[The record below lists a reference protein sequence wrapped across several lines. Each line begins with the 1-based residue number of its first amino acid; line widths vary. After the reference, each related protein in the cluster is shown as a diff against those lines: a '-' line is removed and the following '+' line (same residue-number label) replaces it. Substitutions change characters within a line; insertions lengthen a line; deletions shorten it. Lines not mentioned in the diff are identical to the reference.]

1 MDYKKISLGLLIV
14 TVVLLAGLIF
24 TYLKMQSL
32 SASKIDKAGQLNS
45 AAELEALS
53 ALDQPKKEKG
63 AKVIAKIG
71 KREITL
77 TELEGEI
84 QKLPPQ
90 ISVNFKD
97 KKQRVEFLR
106 QYIGLLLLYDQ
117 ASKKGLAQDS
127 EILKQTLETKKGL
140 MVDKYL
146 ASEIPMPQVTE
157 AEMKLFYGMNKEQLQ
172 GIKFEDI
179 KNKIE
184 MELIQQKRRESYNS
198 LVAKLTQ
205 AEKVEIFEDK
215 L

>member
-14 TVVLLAGLIF
+14 AVVLLVGLIL

-32 SASKIDKAGQLNS
+32 SAVKIDKASQVNS
-45 AAELEALS
+45 ASDLEAMS
-53 ALDQPKKEKG
+53 ALDQPQKEKG

-117 ASKKGLAQDS
+117 AIKKGLDRDP
-127 EILKQTLETKKGL
+127 EVLKQTLETKKGL
-140 MVDKYL
+140 VVDKYL

-172 GIKFEDI
+172 GIKFEEI
-179 KNKIE
+179 KDKIE
-184 MELIQQKRRESYNS
+184 FELIQQKRREAYKS

>member
-1 MDYKKISLGLLIV
+1 MDYKKISLGLLIASG
-14 TVVLLAGLIF
+14 VLLVGLIV
-24 TYLKMQSL
+24 TYLKMQNL
-32 SASKIDKAGQLNS
+32 SANKTGPAGQIDS
-45 AAELEALS
+45 VSKLEDLS

-90 ISVNFKD
+90 VSVNFQD

-106 QYIGLLLLYDQ
+106 QYIGILLLYDE
-117 ASKKGLAQDS
+117 ALKRGLDRDP
-127 EILKQTLETKKGL
+127 EVLKQTLETKKGL
-140 MVDKYL
+140 MVDKFL
-146 ASEIPMPQVTE
+146 SSEIPVPQVTE
-157 AEMKLFYGMNKEQLQ
+157 AEIKLFYGVNKERLQ
-172 GIKFEDI
+172 GMKFEDI
-179 KNKIE
+179 KQQIE
-184 MELIQQKRRESYNS
+184 YELMQQKRREAYNG

>member
-14 TVVLLAGLIF
+14 TVVLLVGLIL
-24 TYLKMQSL
+24 TYLKMQGL
-32 SASKIDKAGQLNS
+32 SASKIDESGQANS
-45 AAELEALS
+45 ATELEALS
-53 ALDQPKKEKG
+53 VLDQPKKEKG

-106 QYIGLLLLYDQ
+106 QYIGLLLLYDR
-117 ASKKGLAQDS
+117 ALKKGLGQDQ
-127 EILKQTLETKKGL
+127 EVLKQTMETKKGL

-146 ASEIPMPQVTE
+146 ASEIPIPQVTD
-157 AEMKLFYGMNKEQLQ
+157 AEMKLFYGMNKERLP
-172 GIKFEDI
+172 GMKFEDI
-179 KNKIE
+179 KDKIE

>member
-14 TVVLLAGLIF
+14 AVVLLVGLIL
-24 TYLKMQSL
+24 TYLKMQGL
-32 SASKIDKAGQLNS
+32 STSKIDKAGQANS
-45 AAELEALS
+45 ATELEALS
-53 ALDQPKKEKG
+53 VLDQPKKEKG

-117 ASKKGLAQDS
+117 ASKKGLAQDP

-172 GIKFEDI
+172 GIKFEEI
-179 KNKIE
+179 KDKIE
-184 MELIQQKRRESYNS
+184 FELIQQKRREAYNS

>member
-14 TVVLLAGLIF
+14 AVVLLVGLIL

-32 SASKIDKAGQLNS
+32 SAVKIDKANQVNS
-45 AAELEALS
+45 ASDLEAMS
-53 ALDQPKKEKG
+53 ALDQPQKEKG

-90 ISVNFKD
+90 VSVNFKD

-117 ASKKGLAQDS
+117 ALKKGLAQDP
-127 EILKQTLETKKGL
+127 EVLKQTLETKKGL

-146 ASEIPMPQVTE
+146 AGEIPIPQVTE

-172 GIKFEDI
+172 GIKFEEI
-179 KNKIE
+179 KDKIE
-184 MELIQQKRRESYNS
+184 FELIQQKRREAYNS